1 MRRGLALLLVALP
14 VAALAA
20 AGNGWVQI
28 PGGSFRSALKYEDVR
43 ETVVAPFGLQKRPV
57 TNAEFLAFVKAHPQW
72 RRDRVAT
79 VLAETRYLSHWKG
92 PETLGDDALPEQPV
106 VQVRSEEHTS
116 ELPSL
121 MRLSYAVFCLKKN
134 NSTHQTQF

>member
-72 RRDRVAT
+72 RPDRFAT
-79 VLAETRYLSHWKG
+79 VLAETRYLAPWQE
-92 PETLGDDALPEQPV
+92 PEPLSEHAQPEQPAR
-106 VQVRSEEHTS
+106 QVRWSAPSADCEAHGARRPPWSEGGD
-116 ELPSL
+116 
-121 MRLSYAVFCLKKN
+121 AAAADK
-134 NSTHQTQF
+134 

>member
-57 TNAEFLAFVKAHPQW
+57 TNAEFLAFVKSHPPW

-79 VLAETRYLSHWKG
+79 VLAETRYLSHCKG
-92 PETLGDDALPEQPV
+92 PEPLGDDALPAPPI
-106 VQVRSEEHTS
+106 VQFTWFAASAYCQRPGGRLPTCSEWVCVAAPDE
-116 ELPSL
+116 P
-121 MRLSYAVFCLKKN
+121 R
-134 NSTHQTQF
+134 

>member
-79 VLAETRYLSHWKG
+79 VLAETRYLSQDRKS
-92 PETLGDDALPEQPV
+92 T
-106 VQVRSEEHTS
+106 
-116 ELPSL
+116 
-121 MRLSYAVFCLKKN
+121 RL
-134 NSTHQTQF
+134 NSSH

>member
-1 MRRGLALLLVALP
+1 MRIIDLSSDVFSSDL
-14 VAALAA
+14 
-20 AGNGWVQI
+20 
-28 PGGSFRSALKYEDVR
+28 EDVR

-92 PETLGDDALPEQPV
+92 PETLGDDALPQQPV
-106 VQVRSEEHTS
+106 VQVSWFAARSKEHTS
-116 ELPSL
+116 ELQSL
-121 MRLSYAVFCLKKN
+121 MRSSYAVFCLQKKN
-134 NSTHQTQF
+134 QT